1 MKVGVPLLG
10 KSLKPGLRE
19 VMARAHAID
28 APYLISSSSSPR
40 VSLTFASTKT
50 RDSIAIS
57 V

>member
-28 APYLISSSSSPR
+28 APYLIAFSASPR
-40 VSLTFASTKT
+40 VRCATGYTKGVY
-50 RDSIAIS
+50 S
-57 V
+57 